1 MSTIDFQLALVKTAE
16 QNRSE
21 VNGPDTNIDFFEAD
35 VLFHED
41 LGYID
46 PAGSPTDAAIAADP
60 ANF

>member
-16 QNRSE
+16 QNRPR
-21 VNGPDTNIDFFEAD
+21 VNGPDTNIDFFEVD

-41 LGYID
+41 LVYID
-46 PAGSPTDAAIAADP
+46 PAGSPTDAAIAANT